1 MSKPMRLI
9 RFSEDGSVVD
19 YSLVAFCFGAVFRGA
34 RSGGYDD
41 NLLDEFSIAELDLL
55 KETTDTL
62 IEHVEQLKDAQFK
75 VGD

>member
-9 RFSEDGSVVD
+9 RFSEDGSVLD

-41 NLLDEFSIAELDLL
+41 NLLDELSIAELDLL
-55 KETTDTL
+55 KETTDTRMAL
-62 IEHVEQLKDAQFK
+62 S
-75 VGD
+75 

>member
-9 RFSEDGSVVD
+9 RFSEDGSALD
-19 YSLVAFCFGAVFRGA
+19 CSLVAFCFGAVFRGA

-62 IEHVEQLKDAQFK
+62 IEHMEQLKDAQFK